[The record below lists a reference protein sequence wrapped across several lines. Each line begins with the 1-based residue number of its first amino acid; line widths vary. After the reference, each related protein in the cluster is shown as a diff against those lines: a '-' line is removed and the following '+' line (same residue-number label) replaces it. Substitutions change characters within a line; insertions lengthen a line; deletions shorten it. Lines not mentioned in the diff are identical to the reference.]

1 MQISNYHFKG
11 SIDGYVVEGEC
22 ETEYYTDEREDI
34 PRRKTMVF
42 SDVTIT
48 DKKTGEADYCD
59 EEIPDAFLNMV
70 RDIAEDCF
78 EVA

>member
-11 SIDGYVVEGEC
+11 SIDGYVIEGEC
-22 ETEYYTDEREDI
+22 EVEYYTDEREDI

-48 DKKTGEADYCD
+48 DRKSGEADYCD
-59 EEIPDAFLNMV
+59 DNIPDAFLNLV
-70 RDIAEDCF
+70 RDIAEEDF
-78 EVA
+78 VVA